1 MKEHKDLENQ
11 QEYAARQEDS
21 PEEGDAARQEDSPEE
36 EYSFLQETIKDEAG
50 GAPGKVRRDIF
61 RTACLGLVLGI
72 VACFSFYAV
81 KPLMEEWFEDSP
93 REVKIPEEEE
103 EEEPVASENVE
114 EQTAHPLDEEDYRQ
128 MQQSMT
134 AVALEADRFVAE
146 ITGVSGDQDWMNE
159 SYDSG
164 NSVSGLIIADNG
176 RELLIFARTSAAEDA
191 QEIRAS
197 FHDGSSY
204 AATLKKQDA
213 NLGFGI
219 YAVNRGEIQQS
230 TWSQI
235 KTADL
240 GSSNTISR
248 GSPVIAVGKQFG
260 YSNGIGFGTVASTR
274 NYADVADG
282 EYRLICTD
290 IAAAENGTGILV
302 NLDGQ
307 VVAVIDQTISEEDSM
322 RLVTGYGIT
331 DIKDMI
337 EKLSNGEAIPYLGVK
352 GIDVPEEIRQQ
363 GIPAGV
369 YVKEVETD
377 SPAMTAGIQAG
388 DIITSIG
395 GEEVSSLMAY
405 HDALMEKDSGDEVRI
420 RGQRRGSGG
429 YVDIT
434 FSVTVGSRE

>member
-1 MKEHKDLENQ
+1 M
-11 QEYAARQEDS
+11 
-21 PEEGDAARQEDSPEE
+21 
-36 EYSFLQETIKDEAG
+36 
-50 GAPGKVRRDIF
+50 
-61 RTACLGLVLGI
+61 
-72 VACFSFYAV
+72 
-81 KPLMEEWFEDSP
+81 
-93 REVKIPEEEE
+93 
-103 EEEPVASENVE
+103 
-114 EQTAHPLDEEDYRQ
+114 
-128 MQQSMT
+128 
-134 AVALEADRFVAE
+134 
-146 ITGVSGDQDWMNE
+146 
-159 SYDSG
+159 
-164 NSVSGLIIADNG
+164 
-176 RELLIFARTSAAEDA
+176 
-191 QEIRAS
+191 
-197 FHDGSSY
+197 
-204 AATLKKQDA
+204 
-213 NLGFGI
+213 
-219 YAVNRGEIQQS
+219 
-230 TWSQI
+230 
-235 KTADL
+235 
-240 GSSNTISR
+240 
-248 GSPVIAVGKQFG
+248 
-260 YSNGIGFGTVASTR
+260 
-274 NYADVADG
+274 ADG

-363 GIPAGV
+363 GIPAGE

>member
-1 MKEHKDLENQ
+1 MDEQKDLENM
-11 QEYAARQEDS
+11 QENDQKTE
-21 PEEGDAARQEDSPEE
+21 QE

-50 GAPGKVRRDIF
+50 GPARRLKKDLLRIS
-61 RTACLGLVLGI
+61 CLGLVFGI
-72 VACFSFYAV
+72 IACFGFFAS
-81 KPLMEEWFEDSP
+81 KPLMEEIFGEDP
-93 REVKIPEEEE
+93 RKVTIPEEEE
-103 EEEPVASENVE
+103 EETLE
-114 EQTAHPLDEEDYRQ
+114 EEGEAQQEAVQTLDQDSFRQ

-176 RELLIFARTSAAEDA
+176 RELLIFARTSATEDA

-290 IAAAENGTGILV
+290 IAAVENGTGILV

-307 VVAVIDQTISEEDSM
+307 VVAVIDQTISEKDSM

-337 EKLSNGEAIPYLGVK
+337 EKLSNGEAIPYLGVR